1 MIRILLGILIVSSFV
16 SCQNDKVS
24 NQRRVIAQAYDYSLY
39 LDDLEKVLPDNIH
52 GNDSANLA
60 NSYINQWLYQKV
72 ELHFAKNNLKET
84 DIDFSRQIEDY
95 QTSLTIY
102 EYQKRLIEEH
112 LDTVVTFEEVQ
123 QYYNGHKSEFTLK
136 RNIVQVAFIKLLKED
151 KANTKVVKKLLKS
164 YKEKDVESLK
174 QIAQDLSVNY
184 LLDDDTWIFF
194 DDLTKEV
201 PIKTYNQISFLR
213 NNRIVVEQD
222 SLYTFLLRIND
233 FKIADSVSPLDF
245 EYDKI
250 RSVILNIRKLELIKR
265 MEKQVFQQAQEE
277 GKVKIIN

>member
-1 MIRILLGILIVSSFV
+1 MIRILLGILIVTSLV

-24 NQRRVIAQAYDYSLY
+24 NQRRVIAEAYDYSLY
-39 LDDLEKVLPDNIH
+39 LDDLEKVMPDNLH
-52 GNDSANLA
+52 GNDSATLA

-102 EYQKRLIEEH
+102 EYQKRLIKEH
-112 LDTVVTFEEVQ
+112 LDTVVTFEEIQ
-123 QYYNGHKSEFTLK
+123 QYYNDHKSEFTLK

-151 KANTKVVKKLLKS
+151 KANTKVVKKLLMS

-184 LLDDDTWIFF
+184 LLDNETWIFF

-201 PIKTYNQISFLR
+201 PIRTYNQISFLR